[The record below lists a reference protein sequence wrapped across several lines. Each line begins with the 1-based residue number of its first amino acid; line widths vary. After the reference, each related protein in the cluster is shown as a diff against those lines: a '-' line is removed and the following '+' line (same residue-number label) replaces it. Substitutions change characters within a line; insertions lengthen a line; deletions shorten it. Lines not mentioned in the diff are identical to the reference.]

1 MCEALSV
8 RIDQAQGGEVKR
20 VSGSPFSVYMAGVG
34 GQGLVLLSNVIGAAC
49 AAAGVRALTG
59 EQHGLSQRSGSI
71 NVHMRIGERIRSPL
85 IPVGGADA
93 LLALEALEAL
103 RYVEY
108 LRPGGIALMN
118 SRVQHPVSETS
129 RHLKDKQARYFSAED
144 VRGRL
149 SEVTDKISVIDAL
162 ALASEAGSPLTENMV
177 MLGALS
183 TIEAFPVPIE
193 ALRESVADNV
203 PKKAV
208 DANMRAFELGR
219 AKAREHLCKMV
230 KCRE

>member
-1 MCEALSV
+1 MADKE
-8 RIDQAQGGEVKR
+8 
-20 VSGSPFSVYMAGVG
+20 FSVYMSGVG

-49 AAAGVRALTG
+49 ASAGMRALTG

-85 IPVGGADA
+85 IPIGGADA

-108 LRPGGIALMN
+108 LRPGGIVLMN
-118 SRVQHPVSETS
+118 SRVQHPVSETA
-129 RHLKDKQARYFSAED
+129 RHMKDKQAKYFSAED
-144 VRGRL
+144 VRARL
-149 SEVTDKISVIDAL
+149 SQVTDKVSMIDAPSL
-162 ALASEAGSPLTENMV
+162 ATEAGSPLTENIV

-183 TIEAFPVPIE
+183 TIEAFPVPTD
-193 ALRESVADNV
+193 ALKASVAENV

-208 DANMRAFELGR
+208 DMNLRAFGLGR
-219 AKAREHLCKMV
+219 EKAREHLCKMV
-230 KCRE
+230 KCRD

>member
-1 MCEALSV
+1 ME
-8 RIDQAQGGEVKR
+8 DKG
-20 VSGSPFSVYMAGVG
+20 FSVYMSGVG

-49 AAAGVRALTG
+49 ASAGLRALTG

-71 NVHMRIGERIRSPL
+71 NVHMRVGEHIRSPL
-85 IPVGGADA
+85 IPVGGADV

-108 LRPGGIALMN
+108 LADGGIVLMS

-129 RHLKDKQARYFSAED
+129 SHMKDKQARYFSADD
-144 VRGRL
+144 VRARL
-149 SEVTDKISVIDAL
+149 SEVTERISVIDAM
-162 ALASEAGSPLTENMV
+162 ALAEEAGSPLTENIV

-183 TIEAFPVPIE
+183 TIEAFPVPTE
-193 ALRESVADNV
+193 ALKASVAENV
-203 PKKAV
+203 PGKAV
-208 DANMRAFELGR
+208 DANLRAFELGR
-219 AKAREHLCKMV
+219 AEARGQLCKMV

>member
-1 MCEALSV
+1 MA
-8 RIDQAQGGEVKR
+8 RGE
-20 VSGSPFSVYMAGVG
+20 FSVYMSGVG

-49 AAAGVRALTG
+49 ASAGMRALTG

-71 NVHMRIGERIRSPL
+71 NVHMRIGEGIRSPL
-85 IPVGGADA
+85 IPIGGADA
-93 LLALEALEAL
+93 LLALDALEAL

-108 LRPGGIALMN
+108 LRPGGIVLMN
-118 SRVQHPVSETS
+118 SRVQHPVSETAK
-129 RHLKDKQARYFSAED
+129 HMKDKQARYFSAED

-149 SEVTDKISVIDAL
+149 AQVTDKISVINAPAL
-162 ALASEAGSPLTENMV
+162 AREAGSTLAENIV

-183 TIEAFPVPIE
+183 TIEAFPVPTE
-193 ALRESVADNV
+193 ALKTSVAENV

-208 DANMRAFELGR
+208 DVNLRAFDLGR
-219 AKAREHLCKMV
+219 QEAREHLCNVV